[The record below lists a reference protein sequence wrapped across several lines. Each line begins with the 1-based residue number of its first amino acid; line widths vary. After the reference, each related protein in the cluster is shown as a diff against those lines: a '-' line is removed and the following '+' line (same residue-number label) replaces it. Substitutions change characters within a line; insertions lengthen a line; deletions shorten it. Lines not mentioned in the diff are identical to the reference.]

1 MLRKGWLR
9 GDVTGDGLADR
20 VAVVEDPRAAF
31 RCRFAIAVYTRGR
44 VLLRPLGR
52 FIDKP
57 SEAIGQPWPLVRLLA
72 SIDRRRGA
80 EILLAMSHG
89 ASFEQSWLMTVRN
102 GQLRRLS
109 LPGSYAGQLE
119 YGSVAAFG
127 TSFDCG
133 RAHSGVFLQASYSMI
148 NSRGNRWRYVVT
160 RYRVERTRVEV
171 VAARST
177 TVRGPYSARPRWW
190 RPYYNEGDPFRR
202 CTIAHQP
209 RPS

>member
-1 MLRKGWLR
+1 MVRKAWLR
-9 GDVTGDGLADR
+9 GDVTGDRRPER
-20 VAVVEDPRAAF
+20 VAIIEDRRAPF
-31 RCRFAIAVYTRGR
+31 RCRFGVTVLSRGGTI
-44 VLLRPLGR
+44 VFPLGR
-52 FIDKP
+52 FVDNP
-57 SEAIGQPWPLVRLLA
+57 AQLAGLPWPLVRLLA
-72 SIDRRRGA
+72 RIDTNPGA
-80 EILLAMSHG
+80 EILVALSHG
-89 ASFEQSWLMTVRN
+89 ASFEQSWLMTVRD
-102 GQLRRLS
+102 GHLRRLS

-148 NSRGNRWRYVVT
+148 NSPGNRWRYGLT
-160 RYRVERTRVEV
+160 RYRVKRTTVEV

-177 TVRGPYSARPRWW
+177 TVRGPYSARPSWW

>member
-1 MLRKGWLR
+1 MYRKGWLR
-9 GDVTGDGLADR
+9 GDVTGDRRPER
-20 VAVVEDPRAAF
+20 VAIVEDRGASF
-31 RCRFAIAVYTRGR
+31 RCRFGVAVISRGGTI
-44 VLLRPLGR
+44 VFPLGR

-72 SIDRRRGA
+72 PIDRRRGA
-80 EILLAMSHG
+80 EILLAVSHG
-89 ASFEQSWLMTVRN
+89 ASFEQSWLMTVRE
-102 GQLRRLS
+102 GHLRRLA

-127 TSFDCG
+127 SSFDCG

-148 NSRGNRWRYVVT
+148 DSRGNRWRYGLT

-177 TVRGPYSARPRWW
+177 TVRGPYSARPSWW

-202 CTIAHQP
+202 CTIARQP